1 MQGDEFGTETMEE
14 DLQLGYKYDYK
25 VVVEHRKILGQLPR
39 TTLQDKV
46 NKIQSTLTFIINIIQ
61 SCLIS
66 SINLMC
72 YNFVLIRGAT
82 LSTNPLVLESSVL
95 IAVCNQKMV
104 LPCSPIPLG
113 CNPMMVL

>member
-1 MQGDEFGTETMEE
+1 MEE
-14 DLQLGYKYDYK
+14 DLHLGFKYSYK
-25 VVVEHRKILGQLPR
+25 VVVEHWKSLGKFPR

-66 SINLMC
+66 SINLLY
-72 YNFVLIRGAT
+72 YNFVLIKGEA
-82 LSTNPLVLESSVL
+82 LSTNTLVLESNAL
-95 IAVCNQKMV
+95 IEVCNQNMV

-113 CNPMMVL
+113 RIPTMVL

>member
-14 DLQLGYKYDYK
+14 DLQLGYKYDYE

-39 TTLQDKV
+39 TNLQDKV

-66 SINLMC
+66 SINLMS
-72 YNFVLIRGAT
+72 YNFILMRGKA
-82 LSTNPLVLESSVL
+82 LSTNTLVLESSAL
-95 IAVCNQKMV
+95 ITVCN
-104 LPCSPIPLG
+104 
-113 CNPMMVL
+113 